1 VANDLSSLSEKNVRQ
16 LSRIIEAL
24 ENSPFD
30 FLQLEVGE
38 LKVTLG
44 KGGTLPIDSEAAPQ
58 PASAAPVTQPVV
70 APPPAAP
77 ASALAASAAPGTVD
91 VTAPILGLFY
101 AQPEP
106 GAPPFVQVGDS
117 VRPDTTIGLVEV
129 MKTFNAVSAGVA
141 GTIVEICVGDT
152 QMVEYGQVLV
162 RMAPG

>member
-1 VANDLSSLSEKNVRQ
+1 VANDLSSLSEENVRQ

-44 KGGTLPIDSEAAPQ
+44 KGGTLPINSEAPPQ
-58 PASAAPVTQPVV
+58 PASAASVTQHVV

-117 VRPDTTIGLVEV
+117 VQPDTTIGLVEV

-162 RMAPG
+162 RVAPE